1 MMHMM
6 ITEDHFKKYW
16 ELFKIKYSNY
26 KEYLNYFEKTY
37 ISSESNKWHYFDVLP
52 NVFLT
57 NNICESLNVTIKRDW
72 TNRERKPFHIFLNI
86 LKEALIDLAKE
97 GKIYKFKVEI
107 KSEMKFLVTQ
117 LEAKKLFVKKKDY
130 YFLDKEEK
138 KRIEINQINQYFDL
152 KYTDVDSFQADQL
165 SMVILRL
172 DPSTKKAT
180 CFYKFGFTNGMCHHK
195 LALEMNIG
203 SLAKTVVLLP
213 NKVRGRKRKAE
224 SAFHK
229 QEEQI
234 LPPNPTKPVSQ
245 LTMLPKEPFG
255 KKVHI
260 KLS

>member
-1 MMHMM
+1 MSDNAKCIFASAKKINGISNAKHLNCFVHLKERQQKFALAENRVFKEDRVKILEHIKMMHMM

-57 NNICESLNVTIKRDW
+57 NNICESLNATIKRDW

-107 KSEMKFLVTQ
+107 KSEMKFLATQ

-172 DPSTKKAT
+172 YPSTKKAT
-180 CFYKFGFTNGMCHHK
+180 CFCKFGFTKGMC
-195 LALEMNIG
+195 
-203 SLAKTVVLLP
+203 
-213 NKVRGRKRKAE
+213 
-224 SAFHK
+224 
-229 QEEQI
+229 
-234 LPPNPTKPVSQ
+234 
-245 LTMLPKEPFG
+245 
-255 KKVHI
+255 
-260 KLS
+260 